1 MAVDITDEE
10 FEDLVD
16 RGLRRIPRELLNALD
31 NVAIVTENRNEED
44 PTILGLY
51 HGVALPD
58 RSVEWPT
65 VLPDKISIY
74 RDALCEWCDSRE
86 QLVEEVAVTV
96 IHEIGH
102 HFGIDDDRLH
112 ELGWG

>member
-1 MAVDITDEE
+1 MIEVSDDD

-16 RGLRRIPRELLNALD
+16 RGLRLIPRQLLDALD
-31 NVAIVTENRNEED
+31 NVAIVVEDHNDED
-44 PTILGLY
+44 PSILGLY
-51 HGVALPD
+51 HGVALTE

-65 VLPDKISIY
+65 FLPDKISIY
-74 RDALCEWCDSRE
+74 KDALCRYCSTHE

-96 IHEIGH
+96 VHEIGH
-102 HFGIDDDRLH
+102 HFGIDDARLH